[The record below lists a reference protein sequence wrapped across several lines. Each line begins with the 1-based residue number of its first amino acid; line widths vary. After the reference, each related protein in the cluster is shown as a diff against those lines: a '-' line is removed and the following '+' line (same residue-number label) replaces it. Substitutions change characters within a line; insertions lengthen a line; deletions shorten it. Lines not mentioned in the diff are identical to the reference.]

1 MKKKN
6 VLSLF
11 DGMSCCQLALKRA
24 KIDIDN
30 YYASEVESEP
40 ISVTMKNFPKT
51 IHLGDVRDIDSN
63 NIDKIF
69 LLAAG
74 SPCQG
79 FSMSGLRKGMVTLEN
94 IEVTTLKQ
102 YLKLKKQGFEFHG
115 QSYLFWEFIRLL
127 KELKPKY
134 FLLENVRM
142 DKKWEKIIT
151 DVLQV
156 KPIKINSNLM
166 SAQNR
171 ERLYWTNIPGVSQPK
186 DEKIMLT
193 DVIPDAI
200 SIGKRG
206 VWCKVEKKY
215 IQTVTARQDGKA
227 NCVVTTRNSTNQ
239 LIFSDGTV
247 RYYTPEEAEML
258 QTLPKNYTNIKGIS
272 MTRRYKMIGNG
283 WTVKVASHI
292 LKNIKKDLVK

>member
-11 DGMSCCQLALKRA
+11 DGMSCCQLALKKA

-30 YYASEVESEP
+30 YYASEVESGP
-40 ISVTMKNFPKT
+40 ISVAQHNFPKT
-51 IHLGDVRDIDSN
+51 IHLGDVRNINSN
-63 NIDKIF
+63 YIEKVF
-69 LLAAG
+69 LIAAG

-79 FSMSGLRKGMVTLEN
+79 FSMSGLRKGMVTVEN

-102 YLKLKKQGFEFHG
+102 YLKLKKQKFQFDG

-186 DEKIMLT
+186 DQKILLE
-193 DVIPDAI
+193 DIIPDAT
-200 SIGKRG
+200 SIGSRG
-206 VWCKVEKKY
+206 VWSKVDKKY
-215 IQTVTARQDGKA
+215 ISRVTARQDGKA
-227 NCVVTTRNSTNQ
+227 NCVVTTRTSTNQ

-258 QTLPKNYTNIKGIS
+258 QTLPKNYTKVKGIS
-272 MTRRYKMIGNG
+272 MSKRYKMIGNG
-283 WTVKVASHI
+283 WTIKVATHI